1 MKTFPYSWNHYEEYG
16 STKIRIFGLSELNE
30 SIYIKIEDFLPYIY
44 IELPNNLTWTPVSL
58 NIVQNKLKEVS
69 NNSIVQMEAVQKKK
83 LYFAK
88 KEKKGDDYIDKTYPF
103 IKCSF
108 KTVTNIRQF
117 IYKIKNPL
125 FFGGVGKIQLKTHET
140 DANPILQ
147 FLCAMNIKP
156 ANWFTFRGKKIV
168 KEDDKE
174 GLCDHEFL
182 SSFRTFQPIEESI
195 PPARPY
201 IMCFDIEVNS
211 SNPNVFPNAS
221 QPGDKVF
228 QISCVFGRNGETEEK
243 FDKYILTLC
252 KNKIGEYVDLN
263 MDKLGPGIEVLGYET
278 ESDLLEGFKD
288 MVIEK
293 NPQIICGYNIF
304 SFDITYMHER
314 SKICNIE
321 RQFCQLSCIRGMSC
335 QTKEINWSSSAFK
348 NQNFKYID
356 AHGRLWIDMLP
367 IIQRDYKLDNYKL
380 KTVSDQFLSA
390 TKDPLT
396 PKGIFKCYRMF
407 TSDSLSICAKYCVQ
421 DSNLVLKLFEKL
433 QIWIGLCE
441 MSNTCNTPIFT
452 LFTQGQQIKIF
463 SQVYKKCLS
472 DGIVIDKDSFVTNE
486 DDRFT
491 GAYVFP
497 PVPGLYEMVVSFDFS
512 SLYPSTMI
520 AYNIDYS
527 TLVIDDT
534 IPDEKC
540 HVIEWSDH
548 IGCCI
553 SEGSAVSLSCL
564 STSIENLVKNK
575 DDVLSWSYQQNGT
588 IYSKQTRFYDQGYKD
603 CIELTFEDGR
613 TLTCTPDHKLLRSDG
628 SWIQASDFQLDK
640 DRVMISI
647 LYPLYNESDDILDC
661 NGWHY
666 TIKTDFDELS
676 KCLKGRSLQ
685 CLKDKSILSSILATN
700 SSIEFNKTM
709 IISRLCGLLITDG
722 HIDKFNNCCFFCG
735 HIMDVEMLQNDIYK
749 ICGRNLSANK
759 GKSCWSIRAPIE
771 LSYLLSNIGNVQK
784 GKKMKQKHLLP
795 EFINENCPKPILRE
809 FLGGLFGGD
818 GCTISLNKNKESI
831 SGISFIKSSDQE
843 NIESLKQMLIVLQT
857 ILKNCFDIN
866 STINFYLKLGQLL
879 ISLSDTVK
887 FSEKIGFRYCVHKTQ
902 RLNATVS
909 YINLRDKI
917 GEQFNKVVE
926 YTKSI
931 SINENIPIS
940 KAVEIAHKKMK
951 DTETIL
957 NKYYSLPNYQCIID
971 RLKKTS
977 KFSNKKIS
985 FRKDHFPGITKYL
998 ELIGAIDFF
1007 DGYGVKFEDNALPV
1021 FYLRILSIKKV
1032 GIKKVYDIEVENT
1045 HNFVVNGIIVH
1056 NCHDTTV
1063 RKTKVKDIICAKQRH
1078 RFLKEPLG
1086 VIPTLLK
1093 NLLDA
1098 RKKTNAEM
1106 KKMIKEVEDMKDTSS
1121 VEYEDKK
1128 RMITVLDKRQLSYKV
1143 SCNSMYGGYG
1153 VRRGYL
1159 PFMTGAM
1166 CVTAKGRQ
1174 SIEKA
1179 AKFLVENFGAKL
1191 IYGDSVSGDTPILVR
1206 YENQSVDI
1214 LRIDEMG
1221 EVWNPYEVFK
1231 KQDSNRFEKQQTLPF
1246 LSSGKKRIM
1255 NIIEVWTGECWSR
1268 VRRVIRHKTV
1278 KKMYRVETPTGCVDV
1293 TEDHSLLDQ
1302 YKQKVKPT
1310 ELTIGSQLYHSFPPV
1325 EDFLEI
1331 EFKDVVIEGK
1341 VYQCTQ
1347 CHEYKLEFEFR
1358 NTICKMCL
1366 QVNDIDETEYYRDLG
1381 KGLDKKLAYVWGI
1394 FMSSGYCDET
1404 CWYIKHKHLETCK
1417 SILEI
1422 YEPLFQWSIQSYSV
1436 CPLDHISI
1444 ISNKWKRLFY
1454 DRDGNKKVPYFIMNS
1469 SDELKYAFLNGYI
1482 GDKNQFVCQSK
1493 IGAQGLYTLLHSL
1506 GHYVEL
1512 KWSDEYIITT
1522 CNEYNQPNSV
1532 VSITSLPDSG
1542 YDEYVYDIETES
1554 GMFMGGVGR
1563 LVLKNTDSCYINF
1576 PEYEDSS
1583 KAKELDTFCRQV
1595 ESDVSSIFP
1604 KPMKFAY
1611 EEQIYWRYLILTKKR
1626 YMALK
1631 CDLDGNVDN
1640 KIAKRGVLLSRRDN
1654 SKYIRDTYSELILK
1668 SFYRESIDT
1677 ILHQLYNNVKN
1688 ICIHH
1693 IAIKDLVVTKSIGD
1707 LKDYKIRPL
1716 PIDDK
1721 KCKKRLQELSIYDDV
1736 NMDILRNI
1744 ITRFGNKE
1752 DIDDDIAKHNLEYL
1766 AFKEYVKVSLPA
1778 QVQLAERMRSRGS
1791 HVSAGERLGYVITQN
1806 GDKLSEKME
1815 DLDYFKEHSEI
1826 LRIDYLYYI
1835 KLMINPIDEV
1845 LTTVYGEKDLFKKFY
1860 KTREQYKKVITQL
1873 ENLFRP
1879 QLRFVA

>member
-156 ANWFTFRGKKIV
+156 ANWFTFKGKKIV

-540 HVIEWSDH
+540 HVIEWSDCV
-548 IGCCI
+548 GC
-553 SEGSAVSLSCL
+553 
-564 STSIENLVKNK
+564 
-575 DDVLSWSYQQNGT
+575 
-588 IYSKQTRFYDQGYKD
+588 
-603 CIELTFEDGR
+603 
-613 TLTCTPDHKLLRSDG
+613 DH
-628 SWIQASDFQLDK
+628 DF
-640 DRVMISI
+640 
-647 LYPLYNESDDILDC
+647 
-661 NGWHY
+661 
-666 TIKTDFDELS
+666 
-676 KCLKGRSLQ
+676 
-685 CLKDKSILSSILATN
+685 
-700 SSIEFNKTM
+700 
-709 IISRLCGLLITDG
+709 
-722 HIDKFNNCCFFCG
+722 
-735 HIMDVEMLQNDIYK
+735 
-749 ICGRNLSANK
+749 
-759 GKSCWSIRAPIE
+759 
-771 LSYLLSNIGNVQK
+771 
-784 GKKMKQKHLLP
+784 
-795 EFINENCPKPILRE
+795 
-809 FLGGLFGGD
+809 
-818 GCTISLNKNKESI
+818 
-831 SGISFIKSSDQE
+831 
-843 NIESLKQMLIVLQT
+843 
-857 ILKNCFDIN
+857 
-866 STINFYLKLGQLL
+866 
-879 ISLSDTVK
+879 
-887 FSEKIGFRYCVHKTQ
+887 
-902 RLNATVS
+902 
-909 YINLRDKI
+909 
-917 GEQFNKVVE
+917 
-926 YTKSI
+926 
-931 SINENIPIS
+931 
-940 KAVEIAHKKMK
+940 
-951 DTETIL
+951 
-957 NKYYSLPNYQCIID
+957 
-971 RLKKTS
+971 
-977 KFSNKKIS
+977 
-985 FRKDHFPGITKYL
+985 
-998 ELIGAIDFF
+998 
-1007 DGYGVKFEDNALPV
+1007 
-1021 FYLRILSIKKV
+1021 
-1032 GIKKVYDIEVENT
+1032 
-1045 HNFVVNGIIVH
+1045 
-1056 NCHDTTV
+1056 TV

-1325 EDFLEI
+1325 EDFLDI

-1341 VYQCTQ
+1341 VHQCTQ